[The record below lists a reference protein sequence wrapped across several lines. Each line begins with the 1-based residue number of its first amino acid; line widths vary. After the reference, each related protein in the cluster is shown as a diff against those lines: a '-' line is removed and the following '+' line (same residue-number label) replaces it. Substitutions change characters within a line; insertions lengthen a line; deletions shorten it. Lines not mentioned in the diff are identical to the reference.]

1 MMPLLLTTQHHP
13 QSHSSDSSVDGAQA
27 RNCSRML
34 AWRPF
39 LFFCISNMW
48 QTICHQV
55 PSPLQHHETRRVVAL
70 APPSP
75 VESDQSVC
83 SLLPDSRVTGFT
95 CPAALMSM
103 SIVGVRAFR
112 IPTTALVTPVSVFP
126 IHSWAAGGGRGDVFH
141 SFHDPCRLHFVSH
154 TPLRPGSI
162 SQSATS
168 TPPPRGPAVQ
178 VRTQYVPAYLSAHD
192 GPPSLLSRLSP
203 NVLRCSALYG
213 TELAGFPRSLPRS
226 SQGVRVVH

>member
-75 VESDQSVC
+75 VESDQGVC
-83 SLLPDSRVTGFT
+83 SLLPDSSHGLHMSSSADVHVHCRREGLPDPDN
-95 CPAALMSM
+95 CPCHARL
-103 SIVGVRAFR
+103 
-112 IPTTALVTPVSVFP
+112 SVPDSFL
-126 IHSWAAGGGRGDVFH
+126 GGRGRRGDVFH

-168 TPPPRGPAVQ
+168 TPPPPPEALLFR
-178 VRTQYVPAYLSAHD
+178 YVPSTYRRTCPLTM
-192 GPPSLLSRLSP
+192 GRP
-203 NVLRCSALYG
+203 RCSLG
-213 TELAGFPRSLPRS
+213 SLPTCFVAPHYTGLS
-226 SQGVRVVH
+226 